1 MKELL
6 TKKLLEARS
15 EFLSLKDKENYEMF
29 FVLVDLNIIDN
40 ENANV
45 VFKFFKIPKN
55 QYTSEEF
62 GSETQIKT
70 TVKDYVELLKYAEE
84 RYLNQFSYEV
94 SGLISCMYGDDM
106 CSEKFEYIIQSFA
119 DSGNNSL
126 TLSGNFGFIISE
138 TIF

>member
-15 EFLSLKDKENYEMF
+15 KFLSLKDKENYVMF

-45 VFKFFKIPKN
+45 VFKFFKVPKN
-55 QYTSEEF
+55 EYTSEEF
-62 GSETQIKT
+62 GCETQVKA

-94 SGLISCMYGDDM
+94 SGLISCMYGEDM
-106 CSEKFEYIIQSFA
+106 CLEKFEYIIENFA
-119 DSGNNSL
+119 DNGTNSL
-126 TLSGNFGFIISE
+126 SLSGNFGFIISE